1 MDWQRHG
8 GFREYNFERNEET
21 SNGYYYY
28 SSEVE
33 FYNNYSLI
41 ISSKLE
47 SASVNF
53 AGLYFSPKIVLN
65 QKKSF
70 FGVGLGIMLGRVK

>member
-1 MDWQRHG
+1 MG
-8 GFREYNFERNEET
+8 GLENIILKEMKKLLI
-21 SNGYYYY
+21 GYYYY

-33 FYNNYSLI
+33 FYYNYSLI